1 MVTRRFPLDEAPDA
15 YAAARQTGENIKVH
29 IESRSTQNGGTR

>member
-1 MVTRRFPLDEAPDA
+1 MVTRRFDLAEAPDA

-29 IESRSTQNGGTR
+29 IENRSTR

>member
-1 MVTRRFPLDEAPDA
+1 MVTRRFALDEAPDA

-29 IESRSTQNGGTR
+29 IENRSTR